1 MVLLNIYIQLKIVFI
16 LTVSSSLWESPT
28 RGYIASQTGSQEV
41 HLVPKSEVY
50 KKIRKGK
57 VLQRNTNVAL
67 PKCKKVYLSSTP
79 LGAHYAALYP
89 TILQRK
95 IKDESASHKHILLL
109 LQKGCPQFRKGE
121 NQKGGL
127 YVFTIS
133 SFVKLPQSG
142 RLLSSLVPW
151 CLAGQHSKADSSFS
165 QFKLKV
171 TVL

>member
-1 MVLLNIYIQLKIVFI
+1 MVLLNIDIQLKIVFI

-28 RGYIASQTGSQEV
+28 QGYIASQPGSQEV
-41 HLVPKSEVY
+41 HLVPKSEVRLGKEKCY
-50 KKIRKGK
+50 KETLMLHFPS
-57 VLQRNTNVAL
+57 V
-67 PKCKKVYLSSTP
+67 KKWTFP
-79 LGAHYAALYP
+79 AHYAALYS

-95 IKDESASHKHILLL
+95 IKDESASRKHILIR

-142 RLLSSLVPW
+142 RLLSSLVSW
-151 CLAGQHSKADSSFS
+151 CLQANTARLIPPFLSSN
-165 QFKLKV
+165 
-171 TVL
+171 